1 MKPSEERYERL
12 LRSRVGAITI
22 AIGAL
27 AAMLLA
33 SDLVSPFPWSGNHGI
48 IFPSP
53 ALWFSG
59 LTADLTVLGL
69 QLVVATLIVV
79 MNHVYT
85 ISRSASITFAAIFL
99 VLQAMEPSLATTL
112 QGGPFV
118 ALVMVL
124 ASLLLLGA
132 YNRPRK
138 VRSIFLAF
146 FMVSGGALAQV
157 AFVAY
162 IPALIVG
169 MMQMRVF
176 RLKGLLAAILGIV
189 SPWWTL
195 WCFGVMEMP
204 HPHWALSV
212 TFLSSMP
219 RPELIHLITSVAVTV
234 ILGIGL
240 TAVNLLRIIS
250 LNSRTRSMNGW
261 LVTLGIFTSAMLL
274 LDSDNIAAYV
284 TLLNVLAAFQVGS
297 FMQIFAGKR
306 CSYGV
311 VSALLVVALGL
322 YIWALWI

>member
-1 MKPSEERYERL
+1 MKPAEERYERI
-12 LRSRVGAITI
+12 LRSRAGAIII

-33 SDLVSPFPWSGNHGI
+33 TDLVAPFPWSGNHGI

-59 LTADLTVLGL
+59 NVADLTVLGL
-69 QLVVATLIVV
+69 QLLVAVLLVV

-85 ISRSASITFAAIFL
+85 ISRSASITFAALFL

-124 ASLLLLGA
+124 VSMLLLSA
-132 YNRPRK
+132 YNRPRQ

-162 IPALIVG
+162 VPALLVG
-169 MMQMRVF
+169 LMQMRVF
-176 RLKGLLAAILGIV
+176 RLKGLIAAVLGTV
-189 SPWWTL
+189 APWWTL
-195 WCFGVMEMP
+195 WCFGIMEMP

-212 TFLSSMP
+212 SFLSSMP
-219 RPELIHLITSVAVTV
+219 RAELIHLIASVALTV
-234 ILGIGL
+234 GLGIGL
-240 TAVNLLRIIS
+240 TAVNLLRIMS
-250 LNSRTRSMNGW
+250 LNSRTRAMNGW
-261 LVTLGIFTSAMLL
+261 LVTLGLFTSVALL
-274 LDSDNIAAYV
+274 FDSDNIAAYV
-284 TLLNVLAAFQVGS
+284 TLLNVLAAFQMGS

-306 CSYGV
+306 CSYTVVTAVLV
-311 VSALLVVALGL
+311 VSLGL

>member
-1 MKPSEERYERL
+1 MKPSEERYERV
-12 LRSRVGAITI
+12 LRSRAGAITI
-22 AIGAL
+22 AVTAL
-27 AAMLLA
+27 AGMLFA

-69 QLVVATLIVV
+69 QLVVATLLVV

-85 ISRSASITFAAIFL
+85 ISRSASITFAGLFL

-118 ALVMVL
+118 ALVLVL
-124 ASLLLLGA
+124 ASMLLLGC
-132 YNRPRK
+132 YNRPKR

-146 FMVSGGALAQV
+146 FMVSGAALAQV

-162 IPALIVG
+162 LPALVVG

-176 RLKGLLAAILGIV
+176 RLKGVLAAILGTV
-189 SPWWTL
+189 APWWTL
-195 WCFGVMEMP
+195 WCFGIMEMP

-219 RPELIHLITSVAVTV
+219 RAALIHLIASVAVTV
-234 ILGIGL
+234 VFGICL
-240 TAVNLLRIIS
+240 TAVNLLRIMS

-261 LVTLGIFTSAMLL
+261 LVTLGVFTSVMLL

-284 TLLNVLAAFQVGS
+284 TLLNVLTAFQAGS

-306 CSYGV
+306 CSYSV
-311 VSALLVVALGL
+311 VTTLLVVALGL